1 MKTEILNDRNPEDIK
16 RAAALLADGK
26 LVAFP
31 TETVYG
37 LGANALD
44 GEAVKRIFIAKG
56 RPQDNPL
63 IVHISNVDDAKKYA
77 YTGKLFK
84 KISEKFMPGPITV
97 IMPKQKNIPDE
108 VTAGL
113 DSVGIRVPLS
123 KTARKLIDCAGIPI
137 AAPSANLSGK
147 PSPTKATHVID
158 DLNGKVEAILCGD
171 DCLVGVES
179 TVVKITDENSIVICR
194 PGGITY
200 EMLKSICDNVTVDP
214 AVLSKFDGKPVS
226 PGMKYRH
233 YAPNAEVNIIIGSE
247 NKIIEFLSDKLDFGI
262 ICYDED
268 KKLLTYKNSFS
279 LGKHENSYEQA
290 AKLFDLLRHFDC
302 IKDVKKIYARIPEKQ
317 GVGLAVYNRL
327 LKAAG
332 FNVIDL
338 GQNCF

>member
-1 MKTEILNDRNPEDIK
+1 MNTEILYDTQNGDIEK
-16 RAAALLADGK
+16 AASYLSSGS

-44 GEAVKRIFIAKG
+44 GEAVKRIFLAKG

-63 IVHISNVDDAKKYA
+63 IVHIDKPEMAEKFAFTSELY
-77 YTGKLFK
+77 YKLA
-84 KISEKFMPGPITV
+84 EKFMPGPLTV
-97 IMPKQKNIPDE
+97 IMPKRENIPVE

-123 KTARKLIDCAGIPI
+123 ATARRLIELSGVPI

-147 PSPTKATHVID
+147 PSPTKASHVID
-158 DLNGKVEAILCGD
+158 DLSGRVEAILCGD

-179 TVVKITDENSIVICR
+179 TVVKITGESSLIICR

-200 EMLKSICDNVTVDP
+200 EMLKTVCDDVTIDP
-214 AVLSKFDGKPVS
+214 AVISKFDGKPVS

-233 YAPNAEVNIIIGSE
+233 YAPNASVSVLIGSE
-247 NKIIEFLSDKLDFGI
+247 NEILEFISDKKDFGI

-268 KKLLTYKNSFS
+268 KRLLSLENSFS
-279 LGKHENSYEQA
+279 LGSASDPSAQA
-290 AKLFDLLRHFDC
+290 AKLFDILRYFDT
-302 IKDVKKIYARIPEKQ
+302 IDSVKVIYARMPEKS
-317 GVGLAVYNRL
+317 GIGLAVYNRL

-332 FNVIDL
+332 FTTITISK
-338 GQNCF
+338 

>member
-1 MKTEILNDRNPEDIK
+1 MNTEILKDTEEKDVK
-16 RAAALLADGK
+16 RAAEIISGGGI
-26 LVAFP
+26 VAFP

-63 IVHISNVDDAKKYA
+63 IVHTDSPENASKYA
-77 YTGKLFK
+77 FTDELFYKLA
-84 KISEKFMPGPITV
+84 ERFMPGPLTV
-97 IMPKQKNIPDE
+97 IMPKRDIIPNE

-123 KTARKLIDCAGIPI
+123 KTARRLIRFAGVPI

-147 PSPTKATHVID
+147 PSPTKASHVIN
-158 DLNGKVEAILCGD
+158 DLSGRADAILCGE

-179 TVVKITDENSIVICR
+179 TVVKITGENSLVICR

-200 EMLKSICDNVTVDP
+200 EMLKEICDNVTVDP
-214 AVLSKFDGKPVS
+214 AVVSKFDGKPVS

-233 YAPNAEVNIIIGSE
+233 YAPNAEVNILIGSE
-247 NKIIEFLSDKLDFGI
+247 NEIVSFLADKSDFGI
-262 ICYDED
+262 ICYDGDER
-268 KKLLTYKNSFS
+268 LLTFKNAFS
-279 LGKHENSYEQA
+279 LGKADDPSEQA
-290 AKLFDLLRHFDC
+290 ARLFDLLRYFDTV
-302 IKDVKKIYARIPEKQ
+302 KDVKKIYARMPGKD

-332 FNVIDL
+332 FNVVTLCD
-338 GQNCF
+338 GK

>member
-1 MKTEILNDRNPEDIK
+1 MNTEILYDTDENDIK
-16 RAAALLADGK
+16 RAAELIASGK

-44 GEAVKRIFIAKG
+44 GDAVKRIFLAKG

-63 IVHISNVDDAKKYA
+63 IVHIDKAENASKYA
-77 YTGKLFK
+77 CAGKLYSK
-84 KISEKFMPGPITV
+84 LAEKFMPGPITV
-97 IMPKQKNIPDE
+97 IMPKRDNISSP

-123 KTARKLIDCAGIPI
+123 GTARRLIELSGVPI

-147 PSPTKATHVID
+147 PSPTKASHVIE
-158 DLNGKVEAILCGD
+158 DLSGRVEAILCGE

-179 TVVKITDENSIVICR
+179 TVVKITGEDSLVICR
-194 PGGITY
+194 PGGVTY
-200 EMLKSICDNVTVDP
+200 EMLKEVCENVEIDP
-214 AVLSKFDGKPVS
+214 AVISKFDGKPVS

-233 YAPNAEVNIIIGSE
+233 YAPNAEVSVLIGDE
-247 NKIIEFLSDKLDFGI
+247 EKILDFLSDKSYFGI

-268 KKLLTYKNSFS
+268 EKLLSLGNAFS
-279 LGKHENSYEQA
+279 LGRSDNSGEQA
-290 AKLFDLLRHFDC
+290 ARLFDILRYFDGVET
-302 IKDVKKIYARIPEKQ
+302 VKIIYARMPKKD

-332 FNVIDL
+332 FNVINL
-338 GQNCF
+338 G

>member
-1 MKTEILNDRNPEDIK
+1 MNTEILYDTSETDIK
-16 RAAALLADGK
+16 RAASLISAGK

-44 GEAVKRIFIAKG
+44 GEAVKRIFLAKG

-63 IVHISNVDDAKKYA
+63 IVHIDKAENACKYA
-77 YTGKLFK
+77 FAGKLFK
-84 KISEKFMPGPITV
+84 RLSEKFMPGPLTV
-97 IMPKQKNIPDE
+97 IMPKRENIPPS

-123 KTARKLIDCAGIPI
+123 PTARKLIELSGVPI

-147 PSPTKATHVID
+147 PSPTKASHVID
-158 DLNGKVEAILCGD
+158 DLSGRVEAILCGE

-179 TVVKITDENSIVICR
+179 TVVKITGENSLIICR

-200 EMLKSICDNVTVDP
+200 EMLKTVCDDVTVDP
-214 AVLSKFDGKPVS
+214 AVISKFDGKPVS

-233 YAPNAEVNIIIGSE
+233 YAPNAEVNVLVGNEDEIL
-247 NKIIEFLSDKLDFGI
+247 EFLLDKEDFAV
-262 ICYDED
+262 ICYEED
-268 KKLLTYKNSFS
+268 SKLLSLNNSFS
-279 LGKHENSYEQA
+279 LGKANDSAEQA
-290 AKLFDLLRHFDC
+290 AKLFDLLRYFDTVKN
-302 IKDVKKIYARIPEKQ
+302 IKKIYARMPLKD

-332 FNVIDL
+332 FNVIELD
-338 GQNCF
+338 N

>member
-1 MKTEILNDRNPEDIK
+1 MNTEILYDTSETDIK
-16 RAAALLADGK
+16 RAASLISSGA

-44 GEAVKRIFIAKG
+44 SEAVKRIFLAKG
-56 RPQDNPL
+56 RPGDNPL
-63 IVHISNVDDAKKYA
+63 IVHIDKAENAEKYA
-77 YTGKLFK
+77 YTGELFK
-84 KISEKFMPGPITV
+84 RLSEKFMPGPLTV
-97 IMPKQKNIPDE
+97 IMPRRENIPVE

-123 KTARKLIDCAGIPI
+123 LTARKLIELSGVPI

-147 PSPTKATHVID
+147 PSPTKADHVID
-158 DLNGKVEAILCGD
+158 DLSGRVEAILCGD

-179 TVVKITDENSIVICR
+179 TVVKITGENSLVICR
-194 PGGITY
+194 PGGVTY
-200 EMLKSICDNVTVDP
+200 EMLKEVCNDVTVDP
-214 AVLSKFDGKPVS
+214 AVISKFDGKPVS

-233 YAPNAEVNIIIGSE
+233 YAPNAEVSVLVGGESE
-247 NKIIEFLSDKLDFGI
+247 ILEFLSDKEDFGI

-268 KKLLTYKNSFS
+268 EKLLMLDNSFS
-279 LGKHENSYEQA
+279 LGKSDNPSEQA
-290 AKLFDLLRHFDC
+290 ARLFDLLRYFDGVKS
-302 IKDVKKIYARIPEKQ
+302 IKKIYARMPAKE

-332 FNVIDL
+332 FNIIET
-338 GQNCF
+338 NK

>member
-1 MKTEILNDRNPEDIK
+1 MNTEILYDTSDKDIE
-16 RAAALLADGK
+16 RAAKLIASGA

-44 GEAVKRIFIAKG
+44 GDAVKRIFLAKG

-63 IVHISNVDDAKKYA
+63 IVHTDKAENASKYA
-77 YTGKLFK
+77 LT
-84 KISEKFMPGPITV
+84 SELYFRLAGRFMPGPLTV
-97 IMPKQKNIPDE
+97 IMPVRDNIPKV

-123 KTARKLIDCAGIPI
+123 ETARKLIELSGVPI

-158 DLNGKVEAILCGD
+158 DLSGRVEAILCGD

-179 TVVKITDENSIVICR
+179 TVVKITGENSLIICR
-194 PGGITY
+194 PGGVTY
-200 EMLKSICDNVTVDP
+200 EMLREVCQNVSVDP
-214 AVLSKFDGKPVS
+214 AVISKFDGKPIS

-233 YAPNAEVNIIIGSE
+233 YAPNAEVTVLIGYE
-247 NKIIEFLSDKLDFGI
+247 EKILRFLSDKKDFGI
-262 ICYDED
+262 ICYDDDENLL
-268 KKLLTYKNSFS
+268 KLNNSFS
-279 LGKHENSYEQA
+279 LGKAEDPSEQA
-290 AKLFDLLRHFDC
+290 TKLFDLLRYFDGV
-302 IKDVKKIYARIPEKQ
+302 KSVKKIYARMPKKD

-332 FNVIDL
+332 FTVIDL
-338 GQNCF
+338 NT

>member
-1 MKTEILNDRNPEDIK
+1 MNTEILYDISEADII
-16 RAAALLADGK
+16 RAASLVSKGK

-44 GEAVKRIFIAKG
+44 GEAVKRIFLAKG

-63 IVHISNVDDAKKYA
+63 IVHIDKAENADKYA
-77 YTGKLFK
+77 VTGELFK
-84 KISEKFMPGPITV
+84 RLSEKFMPGPLTV
-97 IMPKQKNIPDE
+97 IMPKRENIPIE

-123 KTARKLIDCAGIPI
+123 LTARKLIELSGVPI

-147 PSPTKATHVID
+147 PSPTKASHVID
-158 DLNGKVEAILCGD
+158 DLNSRVEAILCGD

-179 TVVKITDENSIVICR
+179 TVVKITGENSLVICR

-200 EMLKSICDNVTVDP
+200 EMLKTVCDDVTVDP
-214 AVLSKFDGKPVS
+214 AVISKFDGKPVS

-233 YAPNAEVNIIIGSE
+233 YAPNAEVNVLVGSE
-247 NKIIEFLSDKLDFGI
+247 EKILEFLSNKKDFGI

-268 KKLLTYKNSFS
+268 EKLLSLENSFS
-279 LGKHENSYEQA
+279 LGKADDSTEQA
-290 AKLFDLLRHFDC
+290 TKLFDLLRYFDTVKN
-302 IKDVKKIYARIPEKQ
+302 IKKIYARMPLKD

-332 FNVIDL
+332 FNIIEL
-338 GQNCF
+338 NR

>member
-1 MKTEILNDRNPEDIK
+1 MNTEILNDTEEKDVK
-16 RAAALLADGK
+16 RAAELIANGGT
-26 LVAFP
+26 VAFP

-44 GEAVKRIFIAKG
+44 GEAVKRIFLAKG

-63 IVHISNVDDAKKYA
+63 IVHVCKAENASEYA
-77 YTGKLFK
+77 CTGKLFDK
-84 KISEKFMPGPITV
+84 LSERFMPGPLTV
-97 IMPKQKNIPDE
+97 IMPKRDIIPNE

-123 KTARKLIDCAGIPI
+123 KTARRLIELSGVPI

-147 PSPTKATHVID
+147 PSPTKASHVID
-158 DLNGKVEAILCGD
+158 DLSGRVDAILCGD

-179 TVVKITDENSIVICR
+179 TVVKITGENSLLICR

-200 EMLKSICDNVTVDP
+200 EMLKEACDDVTVDP
-214 AVLSKFDGKPVS
+214 AVISKFDGRPVS

-233 YAPNAEVNIIIGSE
+233 YAPNAEVNILVGDEERIVT
-247 NKIIEFLSDKLDFGI
+247 FLSDKENFGM

-268 KKLLTYKNSFS
+268 KKLRSFKNAFS
-279 LGKHENSYEQA
+279 LGKADDPSEQA
-290 AKLFDLLRHFDC
+290 ARLFDILRYFDTVNG
-302 IKDVKKIYARIPEKQ
+302 VKKIYARMPQKD

-332 FNVIDL
+332 FNIIDL
-338 GQNCF
+338 DKEQK